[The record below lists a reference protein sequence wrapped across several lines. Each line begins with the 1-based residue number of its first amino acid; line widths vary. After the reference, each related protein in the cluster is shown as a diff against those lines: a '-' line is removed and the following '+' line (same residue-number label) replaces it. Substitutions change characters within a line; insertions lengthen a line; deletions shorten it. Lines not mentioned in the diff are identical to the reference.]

1 MYSHHRARLESAS
14 EEYPDGPSLLAED
27 VATIVPVQASA
38 TRLRL
43 SAKHQSTQT
52 EQAMVSQ
59 YSGDLPS
66 YGVSAPSVF
75 PSDAPERPVSLA
87 PSSHMPLAPTPVP
100 PISVTRSPDP
110 SALPVSDPVCSPPP
124 VAEPPPYAF
133 LCPPSTA
140 PVHGDDDEE
149 QILVKTR
156 LPGELP
162 EHVNLLFLETIQPVS
177 YTHLTL
183 PTIYSV

>member
-1 MYSHHRARLESAS
+1 MVSFCYSVWVCGVRLVHPFFTYPGYNVEIPAVAGIDLIAKPSLVIDVRNKAVYSHHRARLESAS

-59 YSGDLPS
+59 DYGDLPS
-66 YGVSAPSVF
+66 YGISAPSVF

-87 PSSHMPLAPTPVP
+87 PSTHPPLAQ
-100 PISVTRSPDP
+100 RP
-110 SALPVSDPVCSPPP
+110 SRQFP
-124 VAEPPPYAF
+124 
-133 LCPPSTA
+133 
-140 PVHGDDDEE
+140 
-149 QILVKTR
+149 
-156 LPGELP
+156 
-162 EHVNLLFLETIQPVS
+162 
-177 YTHLTL
+177 
-183 PTIYSV
+183 